1 MNMTELSTN
10 IQSMS
15 LTNPNPVKQ
24 KITKE
29 ETMLRSYNETFYS
42 SLKNLSFI
50 KDPLPIEE
58 KLMYHFEQNDSASVS
73 STIGQLESTLQELLV
88 KKKEIK
94 EKINELNGE
103 IKALRKEIDKIDENY
118 DLFSPQIKILSNEI
132 NKFVDKQ
139 KYENFRL
146 KEEISILEKE
156 KNEIQQGIYDSL
168 GYLNKLEKIV
178 GVKSKTYTYYYDQT
192 MSEGELASKFI
203 IKDEEI

>member
-1 MNMTELSTN
+1 MNNTSELSTS
-10 IQSMS
+10 IKTSTKPGK
-15 LTNPNPVKQ
+15 L
-24 KITKE
+24 TKE

-73 STIGQLESTLQELLV
+73 STIGQLESTLEELLI
-88 KKKEIK
+88 KNKEIK
-94 EKINELNGE
+94 EKIVELNGE
-103 IKALRKEIDKIDENY
+103 IQTLKADINKINDNFAPY
-118 DLFSPQIKILSNEI
+118 APQIKILSNAIKE
-132 NKFVDKQ
+132 FVEKQ
-139 KYENFRL
+139 KLENYRL
-146 KEEISILEKE
+146 KEEINLLEKE
-156 KNEIQQGIYDSL
+156 KNEIQQGIYDAL

-178 GVKSKTYTYYYDQT
+178 GIKSKTYTYYYDQT

>member
-1 MNMTELSTN
+1 MNNSTDISTSIKN
-10 IQSMS
+10 VSKTGK
-15 LTNPNPVKQ
+15 L
-24 KITKE
+24 TKE

-73 STIGQLESTLQELLV
+73 STIGQLESTLQELLI
-88 KKKEIK
+88 KNKEIK
-94 EKINELNGE
+94 EKISELNSE
-103 IKALRKEIDKIDENY
+103 IQVLKKEINKIGEHY
-118 DLFSPQIKILSNEI
+118 GVYSPQIKILSEAI
-132 NKFVDKQ
+132 KDFVEKQ
-139 KYENFRL
+139 KLENYRL

-178 GVKSKTYTYYYDQT
+178 GIKSKTYTYYYDQT
-192 MSEGELASKFI
+192 MSEGELSSKFI
-203 IKDEEI
+203 IKDEDI

>member
-1 MNMTELSTN
+1 MNTTTELSTTMK
-10 IQSMS
+10 STAKPAK
-15 LTNPNPVKQ
+15 L
-24 KITKE
+24 TKE

-88 KKKEIK
+88 KNKEIK
-94 EKINELNGE
+94 EKIFELSGE
-103 IKALRKEIDKIDENY
+103 IKVLRNEINKIGDHY
-118 DLFSPQIKILSNEI
+118 GVFSPQIKILQEATKN
-132 NKFVDKQ
+132 FVEKQ
-139 KYENFRL
+139 KLENYRL
-146 KEEISILEKE
+146 KDEITLLEKE

-192 MSEGELASKFI
+192 MSEGELSSKFL
-203 IKDEEI
+203 IKDEDI